1 MKGSRSA
8 SSRLGDAS
16 FNLRNFFRQLTG
28 TDLVEAMSSQN
39 LIWLLTNS
47 RKQIREMR
55 SLACRANRFAKCGCL
70 RVPARAR
77 PRSSPARPDPTRR
90 SRSEFVNAGED
101 SAEDLQ
107 GGPSKRLQPIPREK
121 SPESAR
127 KRQKAPESAR
137 KRQDSHAHTSSLGRA
152 QLGPN

>member
-1 MKGSRSA
+1 MVTYEFA
-8 SSRLGDAS
+8 
-16 FNLRNFFRQLTG
+16 Q
-28 TDLVEAMSSQN
+28 TDSQN
-39 LIWLLTNS
+39 AVACVCL
-47 RKQIREMR
+47 
-55 SLACRANRFAKCGCL
+55 CRANRFAKCDCL

-90 SRSEFVNAGED
+90 SRSEFVDPGED

-107 GGPSKRLQPIPREK
+107 GGLSKRIQRSPREK
-121 SPESAR
+121 SPESLGNHQKAPKSAKKKPESAR

-137 KRQDSHAHTSSLGRA
+137 MRQQAPGSTRKRLRPPEDSHAHTSSPTRA